1 MSITLSRAVAK
12 AYLAGDKRTR
22 FAIVSACLA
31 VVVGIALFALS
42 TIIFAPGPVLW
53 TRITGFTIG
62 GIGILALLGV
72 MVLQNVRDEGEQ
84 AQKIAEV
91 ERRFEQ
97 NPKETGAAWE
107 LARVKLESY
116 VNRNLAQVTH
126 IFWLTAFVM
135 LCGFG
140 LIGVGT
146 YKAFADP
153 DHFKSSVLSVSSG
166 VIVSFLGGTFLV
178 LYRSTMAQAKEYV
191 TMLERINAVG
201 MSVQILDTL
210 DDGNKELKHK
220 TIANVATQLLKMYS
234 MGAVSG
240 GASTSKPK
248 TKRAGA

>member
-1 MSITLSRAVAK
+1 M
-12 AYLAGDKRTR
+12 
-22 FAIVSACLA
+22 
-31 VVVGIALFALS
+31 
-42 TIIFAPGPVLW
+42 
-53 TRITGFTIG
+53 
-62 GIGILALLGV
+62 ALLGV
-72 MVLQNVRDEGEQ
+72 MVLQNVRDEGKQ

-91 ERRFEQ
+91 EKRFEQ

-116 VNRNLAQVTH
+116 VNRNLAQVMH

-153 DHFKSSVLSVSSG
+153 DHFKSSVLSASSG

-220 TIANVATQLLKMYS
+220 I
-234 MGAVSG
+234 
-240 GASTSKPK
+240 
-248 TKRAGA
+248 RARCQPLAIIGNCPPRRRRVVEERVIVHGQPLVVRRDSRPESDPFRRGDRRDAIGEHNN